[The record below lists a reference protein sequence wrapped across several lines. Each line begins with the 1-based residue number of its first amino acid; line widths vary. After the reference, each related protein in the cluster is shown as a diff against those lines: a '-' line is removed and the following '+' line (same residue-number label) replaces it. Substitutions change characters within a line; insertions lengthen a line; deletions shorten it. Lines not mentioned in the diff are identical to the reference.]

1 MRSSIH
7 KKILARFLWRFVA
20 FFLLSQ
26 SAWAANIALGNI
38 LPGSGVIYKKIISI
52 RERRYLHLIPQ
63 QTDFSCG
70 AASLATI
77 LKYAYG
83 RDISEQSVLL
93 DLFKISDPEVVRR
106 KGFSLLDVKR
116 YVQSIGMRGRGYQLS
131 LGKLEQIKV
140 PTIVLL
146 DLKGYKHFV
155 VLKKVVAN
163 RVFIADPA
171 LGNTIY
177 DLKDF
182 AGMWNGV
189 VFAVIGPGFDRHSIL
204 LNPDPPLTAKKLM
217 PAYRTLTNAEL
228 LDFGFTNADLFAF

>member
-1 MRSSIH
+1 MCNSIQ
-7 KKILARFLWRFVA
+7 KTMLARFIGKLIPF
-20 FFLLSQ
+20 FFLMQFS
-26 SAWAANIALGNI
+26 WAADIALGNI
-38 LPGSGVIYKKIISI
+38 VPGSGVIHKKIISI
-52 RERRYLHLIPQ
+52 REKRYLNLVPQ
-63 QTDFSCG
+63 HTDFSCG
-70 AASLATI
+70 AAALATI

-83 RDISEQSVLL
+83 RDITERSVLI
-93 DLFKISDPEVVRR
+93 DLFKISNPEIVRR

-116 YVQSIGMRGRGYQLS
+116 YVQSIGMRGRGYQL
-131 LGKLEQIKV
+131 KLNKLKEIKV

-155 VLKKVVAN
+155 VLKKVANN

-171 LGNTIY
+171 LGNKIY
-177 DLKDF
+177 ALDDF
-182 AGMWNGV
+182 ASMWNGV
-189 VFAVIGPGFDRHSIL
+189 IFAVIGPGFDRHSIL

>member
-1 MRSSIH
+1 MRNSIQ
-7 KKILARFLWRFVA
+7 KKILARFLWMFA
-20 FFLLSQ
+20 TFFFLLQPS
-26 SAWAANIALGNI
+26 WAADIALGNI
-38 LPGSGVIYKKIISI
+38 LPGSGVIYKKIVSI
-52 RERRYLHLIPQ
+52 RERRYLNLVPQ

-70 AASLATI
+70 AAALATI

-83 RDISEQSVLL
+83 RNITEQSVLI
-93 DLFKISDPEVVRR
+93 DLFKISNPEIVRR

-131 LGKLEQIKV
+131 VDKLEKIKV

-155 VLKKVVAN
+155 VLKKVVN
-163 RVFIADPA
+163 NQVFIADPA
-171 LGNTIY
+171 LGNKIY
-177 DLKDF
+177 DLNDF

-189 VFAVIGPGFDRHSIL
+189 VFAVIGAGFDRHSIL

-217 PAYRTLTNAEL
+217 PTYRTLTNAEL